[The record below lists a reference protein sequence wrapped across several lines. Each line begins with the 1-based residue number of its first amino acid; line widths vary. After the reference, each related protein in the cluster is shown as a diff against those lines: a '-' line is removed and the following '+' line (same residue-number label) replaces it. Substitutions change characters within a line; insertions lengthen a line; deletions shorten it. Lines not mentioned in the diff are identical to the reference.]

1 MCIMRG
7 TVDKGSA
14 HDLCSR
20 WFCGFKPMVG
30 EAVQLLLA
38 DALDDLISID
48 FRFSTALFSF
58 ESSVSLTHFRSYGP
72 ITPVSAFKG
81 IRYRRNGFVSGD
93 TETRAQY
100 LLHIKEHLFN
110 VTIIAIMKLKKHD
123 YTNFI
128 YIR

>member
-1 MCIMRG
+1 
-7 TVDKGSA
+7 
-14 HDLCSR
+14 
-20 WFCGFKPMVG
+20 MVG

-81 IRYRRNGFVSGD
+81 IRYKRSGFVSGD
-93 TETRAQY
+93 TETHAQY
-100 LLHIKEHLFN
+100 L
-110 VTIIAIMKLKKHD
+110 IITSTNDHAATTVAIMIGD
-123 YTNFI
+123 VCGG
-128 YIR
+128 